1 MLFLV
6 SILWLLELAKAQ
18 EELDKMVAMRLEAAA
33 VSKDLVALKS
43 LLEQYETMKTGFI
56 FGSFHPFFDDF

>member
-1 MLFLV
+1 
-6 SILWLLELAKAQ
+6 LAKAQ